1 MIKVY
6 DSDYN
11 FLVLMADG
19 LRNIY
24 TTETLETGLKTLCFQ
39 VPCEEQY
46 LQYIQEE
53 NYIETADYVYVIKE
67 LVLNDND
74 FFTVYCNA
82 NIEEISG
89 FIFHTFDVLE
99 QNPEQAYNYCLA
111 QLPGWNVEY
120 NSQDKTALT
129 IQVADVSALEMI
141 REIQQQTNQE
151 VWFDT
156 KNKILKVYNKMG
168 SSIVRSY
175 YANDIHLHRLAKQ
188 SSTYDYAT
196 VLYPYG
202 KDGLTISLINN
213 NKPYLENYSYTKK
226 RIEKVWRNEDI
237 DVAERLMGAAQDYL
251 ESIAKPITSYK
262 VSLSELSDKT
272 MLGDTIVVADTIK
285 KIKNQHRVVKI
296 IRYPLA
302 PEKDNIEL
310 SNRQSDFA
318 RTFIKQKRITDKE
331 IKYIKN
337 VLKNI
342 SARLDEQP

>member
-1 MIKVY
+1 
-6 DSDYN
+6 
-11 FLVLMADG
+11 
-19 LRNIY
+19 
-24 TTETLETGLKTLCFQ
+24 
-39 VPCEEQY
+39 
-46 LQYIQEE
+46 
-53 NYIETADYVYVIKE
+53 
-67 LVLNDND
+67 
-74 FFTVYCNA
+74 
-82 NIEEISG
+82 
-89 FIFHTFDVLE
+89 
-99 QNPEQAYNYCLA
+99 
-111 QLPGWNVEY
+111 
-120 NSQDKTALT
+120 
-129 IQVADVSALEMI
+129 
-141 REIQQQTNQE
+141 

-285 KIKNQHRVVKI
+285 KIKN
-296 IRYPLA
+296 
-302 PEKDNIEL
+302 
-310 SNRQSDFA
+310 
-318 RTFIKQKRITDKE
+318 
-331 IKYIKN
+331 
-337 VLKNI
+337 
-342 SARLDEQP
+342 